1 MTCRPR
7 KTIRPFIRIQKT
19 ANGKVYYYATFYAPY
34 DVLLPIDGEH
44 TYNAFVCKKWHNE
57 GMLRP
62 GNVYNLQ
69 GRCVATEEMVK
80 DGTWKNSLTPGVY
93 IMSGKK
99 IIVK

>member
-62 GNVYNLQ
+62 GNDL
-69 GRCVATEEMVK
+69 
-80 DGTWKNSLTPGVY
+80 PG
-93 IMSGKK
+93 
-99 IIVK
+99 